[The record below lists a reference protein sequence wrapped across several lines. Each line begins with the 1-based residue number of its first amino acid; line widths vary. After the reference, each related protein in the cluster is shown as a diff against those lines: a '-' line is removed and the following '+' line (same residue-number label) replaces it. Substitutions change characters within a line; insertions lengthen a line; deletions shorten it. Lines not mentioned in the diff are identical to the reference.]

1 MGYINAIIKAPAD
14 EVGYMT
20 KVNNELESFQYLVK
34 GYIETL
40 TLKADPED
48 EKSIVVICNEEG
60 WLQDMP
66 YNCTVGG
73 FELAGTILVVGV
85 DGDEFADVPISLDE
99 WKEEWL

>member
-1 MGYINAIIKAPAD
+1 MKAIVKRHD
-14 EVGYMT
+14 EEVGHIT
-20 KVNNELESFQYLVK
+20 EIENTLEALQEAVG

-40 TLKADPED
+40 TLKYDPAD
-48 EKSIVVICNEEG
+48 EKPIVVICNEEG